1 MKFLEKDYLI
11 EYYESCPLRQ
21 DFFSPI
27 HDGAMNAHIE
37 GVGG

>member
-11 EYYESCPLRQ
+11 EYNNPVLHGRI
-21 DFFSPI
+21 FFPMLP
-27 HDGAMNAHIE
+27 GAINAHIE